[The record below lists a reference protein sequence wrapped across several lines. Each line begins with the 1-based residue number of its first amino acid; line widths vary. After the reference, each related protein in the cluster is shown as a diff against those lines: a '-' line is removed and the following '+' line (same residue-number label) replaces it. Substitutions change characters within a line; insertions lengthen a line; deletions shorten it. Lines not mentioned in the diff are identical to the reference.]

1 MKFPRIAPVH
11 YIPISFLIVIT
22 IGTLLLMLPVSCSSG
37 QGSDFLTA
45 LFTSTTSVC
54 VTGLVV
60 VDTYSYWSF
69 FGQFVILILI
79 QIGGLGV
86 VSVLSMIM
94 IATGRKIFLSNR
106 MLLGDSLNLDNQQGV
121 INFLIRMFKGV
132 LIIELCGALIC
143 SIKLIPMLGV
153 SKGTWASVF
162 QSVSAFCNAGMDV
175 IGPDSMIGLRDSG
188 ILMLTTMILIVL
200 GGIGFIV
207 WFDIADGIKN
217 AVRRRFSFHQFFSHL
232 PEHTRV
238 VILMTLFLI
247 TAGTVLIF
255 IFEYNNPDTLG
266 SMTLSGK
273 LLNSCF
279 QSVTFRTAGFASLPQ
294 EHLTEGS
301 CMIGYILMFIGGSPI
316 GTAGGIKT
324 MTAFLFFI
332 NAFSYIN
339 GKKENVIFHRR
350 VPEGQ
355 LKKAAAIVFFSMV
368 TVFVMT
374 LLLMTVCKI
383 VHTDALYEVI
393 SALGTVGLSRGLTP
407 KLDTVGRVIIII
419 SMYLGRIGPISMAV
433 FFAKEKKSDNS
444 IEHAAGTFYVG

>member
-1 MKFPRIAPVH
+1 
-11 YIPISFLIVIT
+11 
-22 IGTLLLMLPVSCSSG
+22 MLPVSCSSG
-37 QGSDFLTA
+37 HGADVLTA
-45 LFTSTTSVC
+45 LFTATTSVC

-60 VDTYSYWSF
+60 VDTYAYWSL
-69 FGQFVILILI
+69 FGQFVILLLI

-106 MLLGDSLNLDNQQGV
+106 MLLGDSLNLDNPQGV
-121 INFLIRMFKGV
+121 LSFLIRMFKGV
-132 LIIELCGALIC
+132 LIIELCGAILC
-143 SIKLIPMLGV
+143 SVKLIPMMGI
-153 SKGTWASVF
+153 SKGAWAAVF

-175 IGPDSMIGLRDSG
+175 IGPDSMIGLRDSQ
-188 ILMLTTMILIVL
+188 ILMWTTMILIVL

-207 WFDIADGIKN
+207 WFDIADGIRN
-217 AVRRRFSFHQFFSHL
+217 AIRRRFSFHQFFSHL

-247 TAGTVLIF
+247 TAGAILIF
-255 IFEYNNPDTLG
+255 IFEYGNTDTLG
-266 SMTLSGK
+266 TMSLK
-273 LLNSCF
+273 DKILNSFF
-279 QSVTFRTAGFASLPQ
+279 QSITFRTAGFASIPQ

-301 CMIGYILMFIGGSPI
+301 CMIGYVLMFIGGSPI

-339 GKKENVIFHRR
+339 GKKENVIFHRK

-355 LKKAAAIVFFSMV
+355 LKKAAAIVFFSML

-407 KLDTVGRVIIII
+407 RLNTIGRVIIII